1 MKTIKIKFYGD
12 VMYITF
18 VSNYKGNM
26 NTCRITENNEFF
38 FSSDYLERNLDTLH
52 FYVTPIILENQVT
65 KVIINNKMLLSS
77 IKKFINLYSTV
88 TTLQIEEDSELT
100 ISDVKIIMELTHITV
115 IDCYDTEEN
124 LYYELLNKYNKK
136 LILRSEVLFQ
146 SSIMK
151 LNNIDTI
158 SKLYQVKNIYIDKE
172 LDQFDK
178 EELTYLLEHNFVLEK
193 IIITNY
199 SKSIIQYLT
208 KITKNKN
215 ILVTVLND
223 KQLSNNEFKSLKK
236 LKKQSKTKLELS
248 YSKEYQY
255 KHAFKQLN
263 LNLLRFCM
271 VLVVFVC
278 VGFASAERFIFEND
292 KENTENLDLTKYEE
306 ILNEPAVEET
316 KEVIVEELPEETS
329 TEQVQSTYVNPYY
342 HNYSQVFSEL
352 KKINPDTVGWIKVN
366 NTKVNYPV
374 VKTTNNEYY
383 LNHSFDKSINS
394 FGWIYADY
402 RSNFD
407 TLNQNTILYGHHV
420 LNTDLLFS
428 TLTKTIDPT
437 WYNNSSNLTI
447 TFNTEEGNMK
457 WQIFSIYLI
466 PVTNDYL
473 ITNFNSEESFLN
485 FVKKLKDRSIK
496 DFGIEIKGNDKI
508 LTLSTCYKDSSH
520 RVVIHAKKI

>member
-223 KQLSNNEFKSLKK
+223 KQLSNN
-236 LKKQSKTKLELS
+236 
-248 YSKEYQY
+248 
-255 KHAFKQLN
+255 
-263 LNLLRFCM
+263 
-271 VLVVFVC
+271 
-278 VGFASAERFIFEND
+278 
-292 KENTENLDLTKYEE
+292 
-306 ILNEPAVEET
+306 
-316 KEVIVEELPEETS
+316 
-329 TEQVQSTYVNPYY
+329 
-342 HNYSQVFSEL
+342 
-352 KKINPDTVGWIKVN
+352 
-366 NTKVNYPV
+366 
-374 VKTTNNEYY
+374 
-383 LNHSFDKSINS
+383 
-394 FGWIYADY
+394 
-402 RSNFD
+402 
-407 TLNQNTILYGHHV
+407 
-420 LNTDLLFS
+420 
-428 TLTKTIDPT
+428 
-437 WYNNSSNLTI
+437 
-447 TFNTEEGNMK
+447 
-457 WQIFSIYLI
+457 
-466 PVTNDYL
+466 
-473 ITNFNSEESFLN
+473 
-485 FVKKLKDRSIK
+485 
-496 DFGIEIKGNDKI
+496 
-508 LTLSTCYKDSSH
+508 
-520 RVVIHAKKI
+520 